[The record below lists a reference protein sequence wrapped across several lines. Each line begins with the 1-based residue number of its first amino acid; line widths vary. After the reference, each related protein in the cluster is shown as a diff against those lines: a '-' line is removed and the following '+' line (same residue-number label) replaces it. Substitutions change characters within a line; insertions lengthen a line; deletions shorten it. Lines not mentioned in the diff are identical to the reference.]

1 VSRHRDVLDTQ
12 PGSVPEIREDVDGL
26 TFIMHLSGALKGKT
40 FVVRT
45 DDAGDIWIAIAAES
59 STDEGE

>member
-1 VSRHRDVLDTQ
+1 
-12 PGSVPEIREDVDGL
+12 VDGL